1 MNYGKCIQ
9 CIIQKMMSNVC
20 STRRRTRD
28 VVSQV
33 KYATQTIIHDS
44 EGLFNQMI
52 FLIYYFSYFF
62 DIMLMEIPR
71 DAGCLQTSAVVFFSP
86 WLLSL
91 SVYFTTLFCH
101 AALFLSLTYTSP
113 FSFDFPSTSSACL
126 LVSEACDWTAE
137 MLINIMLQH
146 QSSTCQKNRKTQ
158 CGCIWVIFQSCVQ
171 HQQQ

>member
-9 CIIQKMMSNVC
+9 CIIQKLMSNVC

-62 DIMLMEIPR
+62 DIMLMEIPLPQCFSHH
-71 DAGCLQTSAVVFFSP
+71 DCSLYLSTLLHFSAMLLFSS
-86 WLLSL
+86 LLLIPHHSL
-91 SVYFTTLFCH
+91 LISHPHHLPVSWSVKRVIGQQRC
-101 AALFLSLTYTSP
+101 SLT
-113 FSFDFPSTSSACL
+113 
-126 LVSEACDWTAE
+126 
-137 MLINIMLQH
+137 
-146 QSSTCQKNRKTQ
+146 
-158 CGCIWVIFQSCVQ
+158 
-171 HQQQ
+171 

>member
-9 CIIQKMMSNVC
+9 CIIQKLMSNVC

-62 DIMLMEIPR
+62 WYNVDGNSSKCRMPANLCRSVFLTMTALFICLLYYTFLPCCSFPLSYLYLTILFWFPIHIICLSLGQWSVWLDSR
-71 DAGCLQTSAVVFFSP
+71 DA
-86 WLLSL
+86 
-91 SVYFTTLFCH
+91 H
-101 AALFLSLTYTSP
+101 
-113 FSFDFPSTSSACL
+113 
-126 LVSEACDWTAE
+126 
-137 MLINIMLQH
+137 
-146 QSSTCQKNRKTQ
+146 
-158 CGCIWVIFQSCVQ
+158 
-171 HQQQ
+171 

>member
-9 CIIQKMMSNVC
+9 CIIQKLMSNVC

-62 DIMLMEIPR
+62 DIMLMEIPLPQCFSHH
-71 DAGCLQTSAVVFFSP
+71 DCSLYLSTLLHFSAMLLFS
-86 WLLSL
+86 
-91 SVYFTTLFCH
+91 
-101 AALFLSLTYTSP
+101 SLTYTSP

-158 CGCIWVIFQSCVQ
+158 CGCI
-171 HQQQ
+171 